1 MENSKVNQVLFN
13 ILARFKSGD
22 IPEAVAYSM
31 FPIPDVPSA
40 CWSMLNRTIMFVSG
54 TQDGRGY
61 KQWLEAGRH
70 VKSGSKAFYI
80 LVPFIK
86 KIEDESGDER
96 QALLGFG
103 CKPVFRVQ
111 DTHGEQ
117 LDYEIVE
124 IPDLPLIDRAQEWG
138 ISVKSI
144 PGNYGY
150 FGYYSQTRRE
160 IALATKDE
168 CVFFHE
174 LAHCAHGKVKGG
186 LKAGQDP
193 LQEITAELS
202 AQALCRIVGKSGAKH
217 LGNSYRYIS
226 QYASKMKLSPLP
238 ACVKALKEVEQVLNQ
253 ILKGDENITEPA
265 V

>member
-1 MENSKVNQVLFN
+1 MENTKVNQVLYN

-22 IPEAVAYSM
+22 IPEAVAYSV

-40 CWSMLNRTIMFVSG
+40 RWSMLNRTIMVVAG

-61 KQWLEAGRH
+61 KQWQEAGRY
-70 VKSGSKAFYI
+70 VKSGTKAFYI

-96 QALLGFG
+96 KALSGFG
-103 CKPVFRVQ
+103 CRPVFRVQ
-111 DTHGEQ
+111 DTAGDP
-117 LDYEIVE
+117 LDYEE
-124 IPDLPLIDRAQEWG
+124 LDIPDLPLIDRAQEWG
-138 ISVKSI
+138 VSIKSI

-150 FGYYSQTRRE
+150 YGYYSGTRQE

-174 LAHCAHGKVKGG
+174 LSHCAHEKVKGG

-193 LQEITAELS
+193 FQEITAELS
-202 AQALCRIVGKSGAKH
+202 SQALCRIVGKSGARY
-217 LGNSYRYIS
+217 LGNSYRYIA
-226 QYASKMKLSPLP
+226 QYASKIKLSPLP
-238 ACVKALKEVEQVLNQ
+238 ACIKVLKEVEQVLNL
-253 ILKGDENITEPA
+253 ILKGDENITQPA